1 MALKFRPSGGLFV
14 CIEGRR
20 EGKAAGAQGNVQ
32 DKPSASRTSDGGG
45 CMLQGHSYPLRVL
58 PLGSATEQECL
69 PIFFFWLEIP
79 SHIITGNL
87 LIVLFCSASQQ

>member
-20 EGKAAGAQGNVQ
+20 EGKAAGAQGDIQ

-69 PIFFFWLEIP
+69 PIFFFLV
-79 SHIITGNL
+79 GNTL
-87 LIVLFCSASQQ
+87 AYHYRKSFNCLVLFC

>member
-1 MALKFRPSGGLFV
+1 MVSV
-14 CIEGRR
+14 CIERRR
-20 EGKAAGAQGNVQ
+20 EGKAAGAQENIQ
-32 DKPSASRTSDGGG
+32 DKPSVSRTSDGGG
-45 CMLQGHSYPLRVL
+45 CMLQGHSYPLRGL

-69 PIFFFWLEIP
+69 PIFIFFLLEIP